1 MKSRYFF
8 ALLLLLST
16 LTFDSFAQQID
27 KNKVEQDLGSSYHKI
42 LYWGN
47 YYQKHKGENNTPND
61 HDSLTK
67 ANEALKQK
75 LKDYSLKYPRIIGFN
90 INSAINSDLH
100 IQTSDDKKFRIYSWN
115 TMTSGKSNVFENL
128 ADYID
133 GDKAFVTTIR
143 CDRAGNPGYFYSK
156 IYTLN
161 ANGKTYYL
169 VVFNG
174 INSAKSDGE
183 GIQIFTIENGKLDDD
198 VKLIKTATGLHNKL
212 YYDYDF
218 EWWDSHDELLDA
230 YIRYDSLSKTI
241 LLPVVLANGQVTKQM
256 ITYRFNGQYFEKV
269 R

>member
-1 MKSRYFF
+1 MKNHNFS

-16 LTFDSFAQQID
+16 LTFNSFAQQTD
-27 KNKVEQDLGSSYHKI
+27 KNKVELDLSLSYHKI
-42 LYWGN
+42 LYWAD
-47 YYQKHKGENNTPND
+47 YYKKHQGENNTPNN

-67 ANEALKQK
+67 ASDALKQK
-75 LKDYSLKYPRIIGFN
+75 LKDYSLKYPKIIGFD
-90 INSAINSDLH
+90 INSSINSDLN
-100 IQTSDDKKFRIYSWN
+100 IQTSDDNKFRIYSWN
-115 TMTSGKSNVFENL
+115 TMTSGKSNVFDNL
-128 ADYID
+128 AHCVD

-156 IYTLN
+156 IYMLK

-169 VVFNG
+169 TVFNG

-218 EWWDSHDELLDA
+218 DWWDSHDELLDA
-230 YIRYDSLSKTI
+230 YIRYDSPSKTI

-256 ITYRFNGQYFEKV
+256 ITYRFDGQYFVKV
-269 R
+269 K